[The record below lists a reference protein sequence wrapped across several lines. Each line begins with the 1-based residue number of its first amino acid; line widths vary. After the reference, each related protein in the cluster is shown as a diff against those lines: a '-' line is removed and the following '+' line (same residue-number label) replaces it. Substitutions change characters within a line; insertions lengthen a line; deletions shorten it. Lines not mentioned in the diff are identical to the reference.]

1 MNIANYKIKSSKE
14 LLTSQGGAILFGEFL
29 SRIGFYKSVNKHMSA
44 PGNHKGYKPEVY
56 LSSIIMMLHIGG
68 KYIEDVRLVDR
79 DPVLKSILGLKNIPA
94 SSSVGDWLYKIGR
107 GVGIDELRKVNNDLL
122 DLSLSMLET
131 DELTL
136 DIDATGIEANKYD
149 AKYTYKGFK
158 GYMPIVGH
166 IAENGMVVYDDFRE
180 GNVPPAQDNYQ
191 FIIKCIDQLPKSK
204 RLAYLR
210 ADAASYQSKIIQY
223 CDANNIYYTIGGEM
237 SSSLRKEIEII
248 EDDSWEEELDRYDIK
263 TGREI
268 TTLKW
273 RISNYKGDILLVV
286 TRSKL
291 KNRNLFENDKY
302 HYHIVATNMFDKNI
316 QDILHF
322 YQLRGEYSENNI
334 KELKHGFKANYMPSG
349 KLEANATFF
358 RIQTIAYNLS
368 ILFKQLVLGPE
379 FTKAKID
386 TVRLHVYQIPAKLIT
401 TGRKLL
407 LAVPRV
413 YYKLIQNIRNNI
425 LLLEP
430 SP

>member
-44 PGNHKGYKPEVY
+44 PGNHKGYKAEVY

-191 FIIKCIDQLPKSK
+191 FI
-204 RLAYLR
+204 
-210 ADAASYQSKIIQY
+210 
-223 CDANNIYYTIGGEM
+223 N
-237 SSSLRKEIEII
+237 
-248 EDDSWEEELDRYDIK
+248 
-263 TGREI
+263 
-268 TTLKW
+268 
-273 RISNYKGDILLVV
+273 
-286 TRSKL
+286 
-291 KNRNLFENDKY
+291 

-316 QDILHF
+316 KDILHF

-386 TVRLHVYQIPAKLIT
+386 TVRLLYIKYRLNFNY
-401 TGRKLL
+401 R
-407 LAVPRV
+407 
-413 YYKLIQNIRNNI
+413 
-425 LLLEP
+425 
-430 SP
+430 